1 MQTSGY
7 DGLRMEKYFELL
19 LFSSEVKF
27 LNCTIARLYWPTER
41 PILLDR
47 GPQNIR
53 DEFQRVFN
61 KFDFLFFTRKR
72 AQNLPLGAISEEE
85 TERREIIEAYAEQC
99 VDIDRKRKNIED
111 VESAGEI
118 LRF

>member
-27 LNCTIARLYWPTER
+27 LNYTIAGLYWPTER

-61 KFDFLFFTRKR
+61 KFDLLFFTRKR
-72 AQNLPLGAISEEE
+72 AQNLPPGAISEEE